1 MKLSDPYKIAYQAL
15 SASRLRFFLTVLGIV
30 IGVASVILV
39 MSAGASAQQLIL
51 GQIESVGSNLLAVL
65 PGASEENGPPAMA
78 FGIVS
83 KTLVNGD
90 LEALR
95 DGKNIPEIIDAVG
108 YVTGTAIAESDS
120 EDIVASYQGV
130 SSSLPNVETV
140 KIESG
145 RFFFPDEDTRMA
157 HIVVLGAG
165 VAEKLFPNGEALG
178 RTVTIKHIPFTVVGV
193 LKKRGSGT
201 FSNTDDLIHIPLDTA
216 QKELLGI
223 KYLNY
228 IRAKVN
234 QSGDV
239 GQVKTEVY
247 RLLDQRHDIEPGQ
260 ESDFSVRSLES
271 ALDIIRSLTN
281 VLKFFLVSIAA
292 ISLLVGGIGIMNSM
306 LIAVNARV
314 REIGL
319 RKAVGARP
327 GEIMFQF
334 LLESVIITLLGG
346 LIGIVIG
353 VSLAYVASLIIPK
366 LGYDWQFLVPISS
379 VWVSFG
385 VCFVIGMVFGL
396 YPARKAS
403 KVSPMEA
410 LRYE

>member
-1 MKLSDPYKIAYQAL
+1 MRLSDPYKIAYQAL

-157 HIVVLGAG
+157 HIAVLGAG

-178 RTVTIKHIPFTVVGV
+178 RVVTIKHIPFTVVGV

-223 KYLNY
+223 RYLNY
-228 IRAKVN
+228 IRAKVD

-239 GQVKTEVY
+239 SQVKTEVY

-327 GEIMFQF
+327 NEIMFQF

-353 VSLAYVASLIIPK
+353 VSLAYAASLIIPK

-385 VCFVIGMVFGL
+385 VCFAIGMVFGL

>member
-30 IGVASVILV
+30 IGVAAVILV

-51 GQIESVGSNLLAVL
+51 GQVEAVGSNLLAVL
-65 PGASEENGPPAMA
+65 PGASEEDGPPALA
-78 FGIVS
+78 FGIVD
-83 KTLVNGD
+83 KTLTNDD

-95 DGKNIPEIIDAVG
+95 DRKNIPEITAAAG
-108 YVTGTAIAESDS
+108 YVTGTAIADSDAESLS
-120 EDIVASYQGV
+120 VSYQGV
-130 SSSLPNVETV
+130 SASLPDVETV
-140 KIESG
+140 KIAKG
-145 RFFFPDEDTRMA
+145 RFFFPDEDERLA
-157 HIVVLGAG
+157 HIVVLGSET
-165 VAEKLFPNGEALG
+165 AEKLFPNADPLG
-178 RTVTIKHIPFTVVGV
+178 KMVSIKHIPFTVVGI
-193 LKKRGSGT
+193 LEKRGAVGIS
-201 FSNTDDLIHIPLDTA
+201 STDDIIHIPLDTA

-228 IRAKVN
+228 VRAKV
-234 QSGDV
+234 GKAEDV
-239 GQVKTEVY
+239 TRAKEAVY
-247 RLLDQRHDIEPGQ
+247 ALMNQRHDIDPGQ

-271 ALDIIRSLTN
+271 TLDVLRSLTN

-334 LLESVIITLLGG
+334 LIESVIVTLLGG
-346 LIGIVIG
+346 LIGIAIG
-353 VSLAYVASLIIPK
+353 VGFAFIASLVIPK
-366 LGYDWQFLVPISS
+366 LGYDWEFLVPLSS
-379 VWVSFG
+379 IGISFG
-385 VCFVIGMVFGL
+385 VCFVIGMIFGL
-396 YPARKAS
+396 YPAWKAS
-403 KVSPMEA
+403 RVSPMEA

>member
-1 MKLSDPYKIAYQAL
+1 
-15 SASRLRFFLTVLGIV
+15 
-30 IGVASVILV
+30 
-39 MSAGASAQQLIL
+39 
-51 GQIESVGSNLLAVL
+51 LAVL

-178 RTVTIKHIPFTVVGV
+178 RVVTIKHIPFTVVGV

-223 KYLNY
+223 RYLNY
-228 IRAKVN
+228 IRAKVD

-239 GQVKTEVY
+239 SQVKTEVY

-385 VCFVIGMVFGL
+385 VCFAIGMVFGL

>member
-1 MKLSDPYKIAYQAL
+1 MRLSDPYKIAYQAL

-108 YVTGTAIAESDS
+108 YVTGTAIAQSDS

-130 SSSLPNVETV
+130 SASLPNVETV

-165 VAEKLFPNGEALG
+165 VSEKLFPNGEAIG
-178 RTVTIKHIPFTVVGV
+178 RVVTIKRIPFTVVGV

-327 GEIMFQF
+327 NEIMFQF

-353 VSLAYVASLIIPK
+353 VSLAYAASLIIPK

-385 VCFVIGMVFGL
+385 VCFAIGMVFGL

>member
-51 GQIESVGSNLLAVL
+51 GQVESVGSNLLAVL

-90 LEALR
+90 LDALR
-95 DGKNIPEIIDAVG
+95 DGKNIPEITFAVG
-108 YVTGTAIAESDS
+108 YVTGTAIAESDF
-120 EDIVASYQGV
+120 ENMVASYQGV
-130 SSSLPNVETV
+130 SSSLPDVESV
-140 KIESG
+140 KIEKG
-145 RFFFPDEDTRMA
+145 RFFFSDEDTRLA
-157 HIVVLGAG
+157 HIAVLGGG
-165 VAEKLFPNGEALG
+165 VAEKLFPNGDSIG
-178 RTVTIKHIPFTVVGV
+178 KIVTIKRIPFTVVGV
-193 LKKRGSGT
+193 FKKRGSGA
-201 FSNTDDLIHIPLDTA
+201 FSNTDDVIHIPLDTA

-228 IRAKVN
+228 MRAKVS
-234 QSGDV
+234 QTGDIS
-239 GQVKTEVY
+239 QVKSDVY
-247 RLLDQRHDIEPGQ
+247 QLLDQRHRIDPGQ

-271 ALDIIRSLTN
+271 ALDTIRSLTN

-306 LIAVNARV
+306 LIAVNARI

-327 GEIMFQF
+327 GEILFQF
-334 LLESVIITLLGG
+334 LLESIIVTLLGG
-346 LIGIVIG
+346 LIGIAIG
-353 VSLAYVASLIIPK
+353 VSLAYIASLIIPK
-366 LGYDWQFLVPISS
+366 LGYDWQFLVPLSS
-379 VWVSFG
+379 VGVSFG

-396 YPARKAS
+396 YPAQKAS

>member
-51 GQIESVGSNLLAVL
+51 GQVESVGSNLLAVL
-65 PGASEENGPPAMA
+65 PGASEEDGPPAMA

-83 KTLVNGD
+83 KSLTNSD

-95 DGKNIPEIIDAVG
+95 DGKNIPEIVDAAG

-130 SSSLPNVETV
+130 SASLPNVETV

-157 HIVVLGAG
+157 RIAVLGSG
-165 VAEKLFPNGEALG
+165 VAEKLFPNGDALG
-178 RTVTIKHIPFTVVGV
+178 KVISIKRIPFMVVGV

-201 FSNTDDLIHIPLDTA
+201 FSSTDDIIQIPLDTA
-216 QKELLGI
+216 QKDLLGI

-228 IRAKVN
+228 ARAKV
-234 QSGDV
+234 GETEDV
-239 GQVKTEVY
+239 DQVKAEVY
-247 RLLDQRHDIEPGQ
+247 RLLNQRHDIEPG
-260 ESDFSVRSLES
+260 EEPDFSVRSLES
-271 ALDIIRSLTN
+271 TLDILRSLTN

-327 GEIMFQF
+327 DEIMFQF
-334 LLESVIITLLGG
+334 LLESIIITLLGG
-346 LIGIVIG
+346 IIGILIGVAC
-353 VSLAYVASLIIPK
+353 AYAASLIIPK
-366 LGYDWQFLVPISS
+366 FGYDWQFLVPISS
-379 VWVSFG
+379 IGVSFG

>member
-1 MKLSDPYKIAYQAL
+1 MRLSDPYKIAYQAL

-65 PGASEENGPPAMA
+65 PGASEEDGPPAMA

-130 SSSLPNVETV
+130 SSSLPNMETV

-157 HIVVLGAG
+157 HIAVLGAG

-178 RTVTIKHIPFTVVGV
+178 RVVTIKHIPFTVVGV

-223 KYLNY
+223 RYLNY
-228 IRAKVN
+228 IRAKVD

-239 GQVKTEVY
+239 SQVKTEVY

-327 GEIMFQF
+327 NEIMFQF

-353 VSLAYVASLIIPK
+353 VSLAYAASLIIPK

-385 VCFVIGMVFGL
+385 VCFAIGMVFGL

>member
-120 EDIVASYQGV
+120 EDIVASYQGG

-157 HIVVLGAG
+157 HIVVLGSG

>member
-130 SSSLPNVETV
+130 SSSLPNVETM

-157 HIVVLGAG
+157 HIVVLGSG

-353 VSLAYVASLIIPK
+353 VSLAYAASLIIPK

-385 VCFVIGMVFGL
+385 VCFAIGMVFGL

>member
-1 MKLSDPYKIAYQAL
+1 MRLSDPYKIAYQAL

-65 PGASEENGPPAMA
+65 PGASEEDGPPAMA

-108 YVTGTAIAESDS
+108 YVTGTAIAQSDS

-130 SSSLPNVETV
+130 SASLPNVETV

-157 HIVVLGAG
+157 HIVVLGSG

-247 RLLDQRHDIEPGQ
+247 RLLDQRHGIEPGQ

-327 GEIMFQF
+327 NEIMFQF

>member
-1 MKLSDPYKIAYQAL
+1 MRLSDPYKIAYQAL

-157 HIVVLGAG
+157 HIAVLGAG

-178 RTVTIKHIPFTVVGV
+178 RVVTIKHIPFTVVGV

-223 KYLNY
+223 RYLNY
-228 IRAKVN
+228 IRAKVD

-239 GQVKTEVY
+239 SQVKTEVY

-353 VSLAYVASLIIPK
+353 VSLAYAASLIIPK

-385 VCFVIGMVFGL
+385 VCFAIGMVFGL

>member
-1 MKLSDPYKIAYQAL
+1 MRLSDPYKIAYQAL

-108 YVTGTAIAESDS
+108 YVTGTAIAQSDS

-130 SSSLPNVETV
+130 SASLPNVETV

-165 VAEKLFPNGEALG
+165 VSEKLFPNGEAIG
-178 RTVTIKHIPFTVVGV
+178 RVVTIKRIPFTVVGV

-228 IRAKVN
+228 IRTKVS

-327 GEIMFQF
+327 NEIMFQF

>member
-1 MKLSDPYKIAYQAL
+1 MKLSDPYRIAYQAL

-39 MSAGASAQQLIL
+39 MSAGASAQRLIL
-51 GQIESVGSNLLAVL
+51 GQVESVGSNLLAVL
-65 PGASEENGPPAMA
+65 PGASEEDGPPAMA
-78 FGIVS
+78 FGVVS
-83 KTLVNGD
+83 KTLTNGD

-95 DGKNIPEIIDAVG
+95 DGRNIPEIVDAAG

-130 SSSLPNVETV
+130 SASLPNVETV
-140 KIESG
+140 KVESG

-157 HIVVLGAG
+157 RIAVLGSG
-165 VAEKLFPNGEALG
+165 VAGKLFPNGDALG
-178 RTVTIKHIPFTVVGV
+178 KVISIKRIPFTVVGV

-201 FSNTDDLIHIPLDTA
+201 FSSTDDIIHIPLDTA
-216 QKELLGI
+216 QKDLLGI

-228 IRAKVN
+228 ARAKV
-234 QSGDV
+234 GETEDV
-239 GQVKTEVY
+239 DRVKAEVY
-247 RLLDQRHDIEPGQ
+247 RLLNQRHDIEPGQ
-260 ESDFSVRSLES
+260 EPDFSVRSLES
-271 ALDIIRSLTN
+271 TLDILRSLTN

-334 LLESVIITLLGG
+334 LLESIIITLLGG
-346 LIGIVIG
+346 IIGILIG
-353 VSLAYVASLIIPK
+353 VSFAYAASLIIPK
-366 LGYDWQFLVPISS
+366 LGYDWQFLVPLSS
-379 VWVSFG
+379 IGVSFG

>member
-65 PGASEENGPPAMA
+65 PGASEEDGPPAMA

-130 SSSLPNVETV
+130 SASLPNVETV

-165 VAEKLFPNGEALG
+165 VSEKLFPNGEAIG
-178 RTVTIKHIPFTVVGV
+178 RVVTIKRIPFTVVGV

-228 IRAKVN
+228 IRTKVS

-327 GEIMFQF
+327 NEIMFQF

>member
-1 MKLSDPYKIAYQAL
+1 MRLSDPYKIAYQAL

-157 HIVVLGAG
+157 HIVVLGSG

-228 IRAKVN
+228 IRTKVS

-327 GEIMFQF
+327 NEIMFQF

>member
-30 IGVASVILV
+30 IGVAAVILV

-51 GQIESVGSNLLAVL
+51 GQVEAVGSNLLAIL
-65 PGASEENGPPAMA
+65 PGASEEDGPPALA
-78 FGIVS
+78 LGIVE
-83 KTLVNGD
+83 KTLVNDD

-95 DGKNIPEIIDAVG
+95 DRKNIPEITAAAG
-108 YVTGTAIAESDS
+108 YVTGTAIADS
-120 EDIVASYQGV
+120 EAESISVSYQGV
-130 SSSLPNVETV
+130 SASLPDVETV
-140 KIESG
+140 KIAQG
-145 RFFFPDEDTRMA
+145 RFFFPDEDERLA
-157 HIVVLGAG
+157 HIIVLGSET
-165 VAEKLFPNGEALG
+165 AEKLFPNADPLG
-178 RTVTIKHIPFTVVGV
+178 QTVSIKHIPFTVVGV
-193 LKKRGSGT
+193 LEKRGAVGIS
-201 FSNTDDLIHIPLDTA
+201 STDDIIHIPLDTA

-228 IRAKVN
+228 VRAKV
-234 QSGDV
+234 GRAEDITRA
-239 GQVKTEVY
+239 KEAVY
-247 RLLDQRHDIEPGQ
+247 ALMNQRHDIDPGQ

-271 ALDIIRSLTN
+271 TLDVLRSLTD

-334 LLESVIITLLGG
+334 LIESVIVTLLGG
-346 LIGIVIG
+346 LIGIAIG
-353 VSLAYVASLIIPK
+353 VGLAFIASLIIPG
-366 LGYDWQFLVPISS
+366 LGYDWEFLVPFSS
-379 VWVSFG
+379 VGISFG
-385 VCFVIGMVFGL
+385 VCFVIGMIFGL
-396 YPARKAS
+396 YPAWKAS

>member
-108 YVTGTAIAESDS
+108 YVTGTAIAQSDS

-130 SSSLPNVETV
+130 SASLPNVETV

-157 HIVVLGAG
+157 HIVVLGSG

-228 IRAKVN
+228 IRTKVS

-327 GEIMFQF
+327 NEIMFQF

>member
-1 MKLSDPYKIAYQAL
+1 MKLSDPYRIAYQAL

-39 MSAGASAQQLIL
+39 MSAGASAQRLIL
-51 GQIESVGSNLLAVL
+51 GQVESVGSNLLAVL
-65 PGASEENGPPAMA
+65 PGASEEDGPPAMA
-78 FGIVS
+78 FGVVS
-83 KTLVNGD
+83 KTLTNGD

-95 DGKNIPEIIDAVG
+95 DGRNIPEIVDAAG

-130 SSSLPNVETV
+130 SASLPNVETV
-140 KIESG
+140 KVESG

-157 HIVVLGAG
+157 RIAVLGSG
-165 VAEKLFPNGEALG
+165 VAGKLFPNGDALG
-178 RTVTIKHIPFTVVGV
+178 KVVTIKRIPFTVVGV

-201 FSNTDDLIHIPLDTA
+201 FSSTDDIIHIPLDTA
-216 QKELLGI
+216 QKDLLGI

-228 IRAKVN
+228 ARAKV
-234 QSGDV
+234 GRTEDV
-239 GQVKTEVY
+239 DRVKTEVY
-247 RLLDQRHDIEPGQ
+247 RLLNQRHDIEPGQ
-260 ESDFSVRSLES
+260 EPDFSVRSLES
-271 ALDIIRSLTN
+271 TLDILRSLTN

-306 LIAVNARV
+306 LIAVNTRV

-334 LLESVIITLLGG
+334 LLESIIITLLGG
-346 LIGIVIG
+346 IIGILIG
-353 VSLAYVASLIIPK
+353 VSFAYAASLIIPK
-366 LGYDWQFLVPISS
+366 LGYDWQFLVPLSS
-379 VWVSFG
+379 IGVSFG

>member
-51 GQIESVGSNLLAVL
+51 GQVESVGSNLLAVL

-90 LEALR
+90 LEALQ
-95 DGKNIPEIIDAVG
+95 DGKNIPEIIAAVG

-120 EDIVASYQGV
+120 ENIIASYQGV
-130 SSSLPNVETV
+130 SASLPDVESV
-140 KIESG
+140 KVESG
-145 RFFFPDEDTRMA
+145 RFFFSEEDTRLA
-157 HIVVLGAG
+157 HIAVLGGG
-165 VAEKLFPNGEALG
+165 VAEKLFPNGDSIG
-178 RTVTIKHIPFTVVGV
+178 KVVTMKRIPFTVVGV
-193 LKKRGSGT
+193 LKKRGSGA
-201 FSNTDDLIHIPLDTA
+201 FSNTDDVIHIPLDTA

-228 IRAKVN
+228 MRAKVS
-234 QSGDV
+234 QKGDIN
-239 GQVKTEVY
+239 QVKADVY
-247 RLLDQRHDIEPGQ
+247 RLLDQRHRIDPGQ

-306 LIAVNARV
+306 LIAVNARI

-327 GEIMFQF
+327 SEILFQF
-334 LLESVIITLLGG
+334 LLESIIITLLGG
-346 LIGIVIG
+346 LIGIAIG
-353 VSLAYVASLIIPK
+353 VSFAYVASLVIPK
-366 LGYDWQFLVPISS
+366 LGYDWQFLVPLSS

-396 YPARKAS
+396 YPAQKAS

>member
-1 MKLSDPYKIAYQAL
+1 
-15 SASRLRFFLTVLGIV
+15 
-30 IGVASVILV
+30 
-39 MSAGASAQQLIL
+39 
-51 GQIESVGSNLLAVL
+51 
-65 PGASEENGPPAMA
+65 
-78 FGIVS
+78 
-83 KTLVNGD
+83 
-90 LEALR
+90 
-95 DGKNIPEIIDAVG
+95 
-108 YVTGTAIAESDS
+108 
-120 EDIVASYQGV
+120 
-130 SSSLPNVETV
+130 VETV

>member
-51 GQIESVGSNLLAVL
+51 GRIESVGSNLLAVL

-120 EDIVASYQGV
+120 ENIVASYQGV
-130 SSSLPNVETV
+130 SASLPNVETV

-145 RFFFPDEDTRMA
+145 RFFFPDEDTRMTHVA
-157 HIVVLGAG
+157 VLGAG

-178 RTVTIKHIPFTVVGV
+178 KTVTIKHIPFTIVGV
-193 LKKRGSGT
+193 LKKRGSGN
-201 FSNTDDLIHIPLDTA
+201 FSNTDDLIHVPLDTA

-223 KYLNY
+223 RYLNY
-228 IRAKVN
+228 IRAKVS

-239 GQVKTEVY
+239 GQVKAEVY

-271 ALDIIRSLTN
+271 ALDIIRSLTD

-306 LIAVNARV
+306 LIAVNSRI

-327 GEIMFQF
+327 SEIMFQF

-353 VSLAYVASLIIPK
+353 VSLAYVASSVIPK
-366 LGYDWQFLVPISS
+366 FGYDWQFLVPISS

>member
-65 PGASEENGPPAMA
+65 PGASEEDGPPAMA

-130 SSSLPNVETV
+130 SSSLPNVETM

-157 HIVVLGAG
+157 HIVVLGSG

-327 GEIMFQF
+327 NEIMFQF

-353 VSLAYVASLIIPK
+353 VSLAYAASLIIPK

-385 VCFVIGMVFGL
+385 VCFAIGMVFGL

>member
-120 EDIVASYQGV
+120 EDIVASYQGG

>member
-157 HIVVLGAG
+157 HIVVLGSG

>member
-30 IGVASVILV
+30 IGVAAVILV

-51 GQIESVGSNLLAVL
+51 GQVQSVGSNLLAVL
-65 PGASEENGPPAMA
+65 PGASSETGPPAMA
-78 FGIVS
+78 FGIVD
-83 KTLVNGD
+83 KTLVNDD

-95 DGKNIPEIIDAVG
+95 DGNTIPEIIDAAG
-108 YVTGTAIAESDS
+108 YVTGTAIVDSPTES
-120 EDIVASYQGV
+120 IVANYQGV
-130 SSSLPNVETV
+130 SASLPSVETV
-140 KIESG
+140 NTASG
-145 RFFFPDEDTRMA
+145 RFFFSGEDTRLA
-157 HIVVLGAG
+157 HVAVLGSE
-165 VAEKLFPNGEALG
+165 VAVKLFPNEDPLG
-178 RTVTIKHIPFTVVGV
+178 KSVSIKHIPFTVVGV
-193 LKKRGSGT
+193 LERRGSVA
-201 FSNTDDLIHIPLDTA
+201 FSNTDSLINIPLDTA

-228 IRAKVN
+228 IRARIGRAEDISYAK
-234 QSGDV
+234 S
-239 GQVKTEVY
+239 EVY
-247 RLLDQRHDIEPGQ
+247 RLLDRRHRIDEGQ

-271 ALDIIRSLTN
+271 AVDILRSLTN

-327 GEIMFQF
+327 REILFQF
-334 LLESVIITLLGG
+334 LIESVIITLVGG
-346 LIGIVIG
+346 LVGIAIG
-353 VSLAYVASLIIPK
+353 VSFAFLASRIIPK
-366 LGYDWQFLVPISS
+366 MGYDWQFLVPLSS
-379 VWVSFG
+379 IGVSFG

-396 YPARKAS
+396 YPALKAS
-403 KVSPMEA
+403 RVSPMEA

>member
-51 GQIESVGSNLLAVL
+51 GQVESVGSNLLAIL

-83 KTLVNGD
+83 QSLVNGD

-95 DGKNIPEIIDAVG
+95 NGKNIPEITDAVG
-108 YVTGTAIAESDS
+108 YVTGTAIAESDT

-130 SSSLPNVETV
+130 SASLPRVENVRVEF
-140 KIESG
+140 G
-145 RFFFPDEDTRMA
+145 RFFFPDEDTRLA
-157 HIVVLGAG
+157 HIAVLGAG
-165 VAEKLFPNGEALG
+165 VEEKLFPNGDSLG
-178 RTVTIKHIPFTVVGV
+178 KIVTIKHIPFTVIGV
-193 LKKRGSGT
+193 LKKRGSGA
-201 FSNTDDLIHIPLDTA
+201 FSNTDDTIHIPLDTA

-228 IRAKVN
+228 IRAKVSN
-234 QSGDV
+234 NGDINR
-239 GQVKTEVY
+239 VKAEVY

-271 ALDIIRSLTN
+271 AVDTLRSLTN

-327 GEIMFQF
+327 SEIMFQF
-334 LLESVIITLLGG
+334 LLESIIITLLGG
-346 LIGIVIG
+346 LIGIAIG
-353 VSLAYVASLIIPK
+353 VLLAYVASLIIPK
-366 LGYDWQFLVPISS
+366 MGYDWQFLVPLSS
-379 VWVSFG
+379 VGVSFG

-396 YPARKAS
+396 YPAQKAS

>member
-1 MKLSDPYKIAYQAL
+1 MRLSDPYKIAYQAL

-157 HIVVLGAG
+157 HIVVLGSG

-228 IRAKVN
+228 IRTKVS

-327 GEIMFQF
+327 NEIMFQF

-353 VSLAYVASLIIPK
+353 VSLAYAASLIIPK

-385 VCFVIGMVFGL
+385 VCFAIGMVFGL

>member
-1 MKLSDPYKIAYQAL
+1 
-15 SASRLRFFLTVLGIV
+15 VLGIV

-165 VAEKLFPNGEALG
+165 VSEKLFPNGEALG
-178 RTVTIKHIPFTVVGV
+178 RVVTIKRIPFTVVGV

-228 IRAKVN
+228 IRTKVS

-327 GEIMFQF
+327 NEIMFQF

>member
-1 MKLSDPYKIAYQAL
+1 MRLSDPYKIAYQAL

-130 SSSLPNVETV
+130 SASLPNVETV

-165 VAEKLFPNGEALG
+165 VSEKLFPNGEAIG
-178 RTVTIKHIPFTVVGV
+178 RVVTIKRIPFTVVGV

-228 IRAKVN
+228 IRTKVS

-327 GEIMFQF
+327 NEIMFQF